1 MRPTAMRTAI
11 ALLPALLI
19 LAACGEQTSVGGDGE
34 PAATLDGRT
43 FVGDQVEGHDL
54 VPGSS
59 LRLSF
64 QDGNV
69 SVNAGCN
76 HLGGAA
82 RLDNGVLKVS
92 QVGGTEMGC
101 EPDLM
106 DQDTWIA
113 DFLQSSPDV
122 TVDERTLALSKG
134 GVTVTL
140 TDEAT
145 IQADNPIDLEGTLWA
160 LESIISGEA
169 ASSVPG
175 KTPTLRLSG
184 GGRYE
189 LFTGCNRG
197 GGTVTEVTGTSL
209 TLSSPALTKM
219 ACKNSAESAVLGVID
234 GAPLRFEQDYDVLTL
249 TAENGSALQFRAAT

>member
-1 MRPTAMRTAI
+1 MRPTAMRSSI

-19 LAACGEQTSVGGDGE
+19 LAACGEQTAVGGAGE

-43 FVGDQVEGHDL
+43 FVGDQVDGHDL

-64 QDGNV
+64 EDGNV
-69 SVNAGCN
+69 GVNAGCN
-76 HLGGAA
+76 HLSGKA
-82 RLDNGVLKVS
+82 RLDNGVLRVS
-92 QVGGTEMGC
+92 HVGGTEMGC

-122 TVDERTLALSKG
+122 TVDDRTLALSKE

-140 TDEAT
+140 TDEAS
-145 IQADNPIDLEGTLWA
+145 IQAENPIALEGTTWK
-160 LESIISGEA
+160 LESIITGDA

-175 KTPTLRLSG
+175 KTPTLRIAE
-184 GGRYE
+184 GRYE

-197 GGTVTEVTGTSL
+197 GGTVNEATGSVL
-209 TLSSPALTKM
+209 TLSAPALTKM
-219 ACKNSAESAVLGVID
+219 ACKDSAEPAVLAVID
-234 GAPLRFEQDYDVLTL
+234 GSPLQFEQDYDVLTL
-249 TAENGSALQFRAAT
+249 TAEDGSGLQFRAAS